1 VDSLFDE
8 PQFGG
13 HRFTV
18 GLRCNVSTQP
28 LSRFRE
34 AVDACLQIGCIVG
47 FLEHLQ
53 ACGVYENLRA
63 TTGSLLSTFHLS
75 NPPARLFADRQARQ
89 RPNTLIVFAD
99 EAKAPEKSQLM
110 LPGYSGGNSIALT
123 LRGSTRR
130 PGDRLLLPCSSISTH
145 SVLSRTVWSEAKKP
159 LSDLRGAAQRD
170 LGHGSMPTGCIL
182 YAVNSFFAG
191 VLGME
196 RISEIL
202 NENFSVVMT
211 AS

>member
-1 VDSLFDE
+1 MLVCKSGVLWASW
-8 PQFGG
+8 
-13 HRFTV
+13 
-18 GLRCNVSTQP
+18 STCKRAG
-28 LSRFRE
+28 SMKT
-34 AVDACLQIGCIVG
+34 
-47 FLEHLQ
+47 
-53 ACGVYENLRA
+53 CGRRP
-63 TTGSLLSTFHLS
+63 GSLLSTFHLS

-191 VLGME
+191 VLG
-196 RISEIL
+196 IAGCTVSSTL
-202 NENFSVVMT
+202 
-211 AS
+211 